1 MRPATARAPRRAGH
15 PLGEALR
22 QPGGLSDV
30 LARRAA
36 LAAVL
41 AACLGAAGSV
51 QAQGAPSR
59 LWRPEER
66 LIVPDLSNVTA
77 VAVTQS
83 YVFAATREALAV
95 YDLATL
101 ALLEVSVGS
110 DGFPLAP
117 VATMVADPS
126 DDTVWMGGPG
136 FWAAYHPF
144 GRRWDAGPLSGAADL
159 VALAAADAA
168 GGAYFHTQAG
178 WYLVRKNAL
187 SAEPVP
193 AGPPHAGRRITPAS
207 PRELWA
213 AAPGLDAV
221 RFSLERDAML
231 RMTPITSAAFAP
243 VRGEAYV
250 GTAGNGVFRVD
261 LASYRSER
269 LPAGLLG
276 SAVGAIAA
284 EQGRVCAAADRRR
297 DPAARGVTCFA
308 PDLSDF
314 TYLRGGPAGIPGTQ
328 VRRMLL
334 TRDAVWLATNAG
346 ALRIPRGDGATRQ
359 YTERDGL
366 QSGDVRALAR
376 APAGIWIGS
385 ALGVAVAPEGAT
397 RGAAEP
403 VAIVDASLF
412 ALAVTGDTLWLGTS
426 LGLLALLPGAA
437 GPVTVQPDMVPFRSP
452 VVALAVKG
460 DTILAALPNR
470 LALRAGGVWRIVD
483 PPGVSIGRFTVV
495 APDARG
501 FWLGGAQGLAFYQ
514 PASNVWR
521 ALTSTGDLPLPVLDV
536 AAEGDYVWVA
546 TPGGVVRLLRRVLV
560 P

>member
-1 MRPATARAPRRAGH
+1 VRPAGARPPRGAVD
-15 PLGEALR
+15 PL
-22 QPGGLSDV
+22 V
-30 LARRAA
+30 RRGA

-41 AACLGAAGSV
+41 AALLGAAGTAR
-51 QAQGAPSR
+51 AQGVPSR

-66 LIVPDLSNVTA
+66 LVLPDLSRVGA

-95 YDLATL
+95 YDRASL
-101 ALLEVSVGS
+101 ALRDVLVGA
-110 DGFPLAP
+110 DGFPGAP

-126 DDTVWMGGPG
+126 DDTAWMGGPG

-144 GRRWDAGPLSGAADL
+144 GRRWESGPLPGAADL
-159 VALAAADAA
+159 VALDGRDVA
-168 GGAYFHTQAG
+168 GGAYFHTGAG
-178 WYLVRKNAL
+178 WYLVRRGAL
-187 SAEPVP
+187 SAEAVP
-193 AGPPHAGRRITPAS
+193 AGPPLGERRLAPTS

-221 RFSLERDAML
+221 RLSIERDPML
-231 RMTPITSAAFAP
+231 RTTPITSAALAP
-243 VRGEAYV
+243 IRGEAYL
-250 GTAGNGVFRVD
+250 GTDGNGVFRVD
-261 LASYRSER
+261 LFSYRYDR

-276 SAVGAIAA
+276 SAAGAVAA
-284 EQGRVCAAADRRR
+284 EPGLICAAADVRR
-297 DPAARGVTCFA
+297 DPLARGVTCFA

-314 TYLRGGPAGIPGTQ
+314 TYLRGGLAGLPGTQ

-346 ALRIPRGDGATRQ
+346 AVRLPRHGGAPRQ
-359 YTERDGL
+359 FTERDGL

-376 APAGIWIGS
+376 APGGIWVGS
-385 ALGVAVAPEGAT
+385 AFGVAVAPDGARADAAT
-397 RGAAEP
+397 PGAA
-403 VAIVDASLF
+403 VDASVL
-412 ALAVTGDTLWLGTS
+412 ALAVTGDTLWIGSS
-426 LGLLALLPGAA
+426 LGLLVLPPGATA
-437 GPVTVQPDMVPFRSP
+437 PVAVPQDLPSLRSP

-460 DTILAALPNR
+460 DTILAVLPRR
-470 LALRAGGVWRIVD
+470 LAVRAGGVWRIVD
-483 PPGVSIGRFTVV
+483 PPGVPIGPFTSA
-495 APDARG
+495 APDPSG

-536 AAEGDYVWVA
+536 AASGDYAWAA
-546 TPGGVVRLLRRVLV
+546 TPGGVVRLLRLVLV

>member
-1 MRPATARAPRRAGH
+1 M
-15 PLGEALR
+15 
-22 QPGGLSDV
+22 
-30 LARRAA
+30 RRAA

-41 AACLGAAGSV
+41 AALVGAAGNAR
-51 QAQGAPSR
+51 AQGAPSR

-66 LIVPDLSNVTA
+66 LVVPDLSYVTA

-83 YVFAATREALAV
+83 YVFAATAEALAV
-95 YDLATL
+95 YDRASL
-101 ALLEVSVGS
+101 ALREVVVRA

-117 VATMVADPS
+117 VTTMVADPS
-126 DDTVWMGGPG
+126 DDTAWMGGSG

-144 GRRWDAGPLSGAADL
+144 GRRWDAGPLPGAADF
-159 VALAAADAA
+159 VALDATDLA

-178 WYLVRKNAL
+178 WYLVRNNAL
-187 SAEPVP
+187 SAEAAP
-193 AGPPHAGRRITPAS
+193 AGPPPAGRRIAPAS
-207 PRELWA
+207 PRELWS

-221 RFSLERDAML
+221 RLSLERDAML
-231 RMTPITSAAFAP
+231 RMTPITSAAIAP

-261 LASYRSER
+261 LASYRSDR

-284 EQGRVCAAADRRR
+284 EPGLVCAAADLRR

-308 PDLSDF
+308 PDFSDF
-314 TYLRGGPAGIPGTQ
+314 TYLRGGLAGIPGTQ

-334 TRDAVWLATNAG
+334 TRDAIWLATNAG
-346 ALRIPRGDGATRQ
+346 ALRIERSGGDALRQ

-376 APAGIWIGS
+376 GRGGVWVGS
-385 ALGVAVAPEGAT
+385 ALGVAVAPEGTTRAAADPIAT
-397 RGAAEP
+397 VAAS
-403 VAIVDASLF
+403 VF
-412 ALAVTGDTLWLGTS
+412 ALAVTGDTLWIGSS
-426 LGLLALLPGAA
+426 LGLLALPPGAA
-437 GPVTVQPDMVPFRSP
+437 RPVVVQPDLPPLRSP
-452 VVALAVKG
+452 VVALAVQG

-514 PASNVWR
+514 PAANVWR

-536 AAEGDYVWVA
+536 AAAGDYVWVA
-546 TPGGVVRLLRRVLV
+546 TPGGVVRFLRRVLV

>member
-1 MRPATARAPRRAGH
+1 M
-15 PLGEALR
+15 
-22 QPGGLSDV
+22 
-30 LARRAA
+30 RRAA
-36 LAAVL
+36 LAVVL
-41 AACLGAAGSV
+41 AALAGAAGTA

-59 LWRPEER
+59 LWLPEER
-66 LIVPDLSNVTA
+66 LVLPDLSSVTA

-95 YDLATL
+95 YDRASA
-101 ALLEVSVGS
+101 ALREVLVRS
-110 DGFPLAP
+110 DGFPGAP

-126 DDTVWMGGPG
+126 DDTAWMGGPG

-144 GRRWDAGPLSGAADL
+144 GRRWDSGPLPGAADL
-159 VALAAADAA
+159 VALDAADAA

-193 AGPPHAGRRITPAS
+193 AGPPPAGRRIAPAT
-207 PRELWA
+207 PRELWV
-213 AAPGLDAV
+213 AAPGIDAI
-221 RFSLERDAML
+221 RLSIERDAML
-231 RMTPITSAAFAP
+231 RITPITSAALAP

-276 SAVGAIAA
+276 SAVGAIAV
-284 EQGRVCAAADRRR
+284 EQGRVCAAADLRR
-297 DPAARGVTCFA
+297 DAVERGVTCFA
-308 PDLSDF
+308 ADLSDF

-328 VRRMLL
+328 ARRMLL
-334 TRDAVWLATNAG
+334 TPGAVWLATDAG
-346 ALRIPRGDGATRQ
+346 ALRVPRGGDAMRQ

-376 APAGIWIGS
+376 APAGIWVGS
-385 ALGVAVAPEGAT
+385 ALGVAVAPEGTSREPAELVAT
-397 RGAAEP
+397 
-403 VAIVDASLF
+403 VDASVL
-412 ALAVTGDTLWLGTS
+412 ALAVSGDTLWIGSS
-426 LGLLALLPGAA
+426 LGLLALLPAVAA
-437 GPVTVQPDMVPFRSP
+437 PVAVQPDLPPLRAP

-483 PPGVSIGRFTVV
+483 PPGVSIGRFTAL

-536 AAEGDYVWVA
+536 AAAGDYVWVA
-546 TPGGVVRLLRRVLV
+546 TPGGVVRFLRRVLV